1 MHVISK
7 MGVNKHYLAQNK
19 VTYIEHDLYIKVTWT
34 FGYLSTDDQLNGN
47 DTLKVSL
54 VGTFKTN

>member
-1 MHVISK
+1 

-47 DTLKVSL
+47 DMTIDPHE
-54 VGTFKTN
+54 